1 MKTNFENYIES
12 NQKLMDCFEKV
23 PVNEFQ
29 SMSEYDQENLCA
41 NQKNE
46 VKKILESG
54 KMSFSQI
61 LHQKIE
67 VMQDKESIEEK
78 MADMESN
85 LNLDQNKNVNKY

>member
-1 MKTNFENYIES
+1 
-12 NQKLMDCFEKV
+12 
-23 PVNEFQ
+23 
-29 SMSEYDQENLCA
+29 MSEYDQENLCA

>member
-1 MKTNFENYIES
+1 
-12 NQKLMDCFEKV
+12 
-23 PVNEFQ
+23 
-29 SMSEYDQENLCA
+29 
-41 NQKNE
+41 
-46 VKKILESG
+46 
-54 KMSFSQI
+54 MSFSQI